1 MNCKLHS
8 LKSVLTVLSIIT
20 LFACEGNYKNVQ
32 KLNLKDGAP
41 VAEGK
46 NVNLFYTDSGRVVT
60 NLLAPRLLDYSNFEF
75 AYQEFPEGVE
85 VHFFDKTEESTVKSD
100 YAIRFNETGIVDL
113 RKNVVLTTADGNV
126 LNAEQ
131 LYWDQKNKWVFTDQ
145 PYRITFSDGS
155 YNDGARFDANE
166 DFTIFLSRKNDGV
179 QMIDQSQTNKNNEEH
194 NL

>member
-1 MNCKLHS
+1 MVILIA
-8 LKSVLTVLSIIT
+8 TT

-32 KLNLKDGAP
+32 RLSLKDDLP
-41 VAEGK
+41 VNEGI
-46 NVNLFYTDSGRVVT
+46 NINLFYTDSGKVVT

-75 AYQEFPEGVE
+75 AYQEFPNGVE
-85 VHFFDKTEESTVKSD
+85 VRFFENGKQSTVTSD
-100 YAIRFNETGIVDL
+100 YAMRYPETGIVDL
-113 RKNVVLTTADGNV
+113 RENVILVTSDGNV

-166 DFTIFLSRKNDGV
+166 DFTVFLSRENDGI
-179 QMIDQSQTNKNNEEH
+179 QIIDQNKTEQPNDQ
-194 NL
+194 